1 MKTKLVV
8 AFLVGVFVA
17 GWASV
22 VTAQEPLVRM
32 YSEIKVRASM
42 ARQWEE
48 VRKETAAWIRKY
60 RRPLYPY
67 TMLETEDHRYVFLT
81 ELEDM
86 ADFEKWVEANEA
98 LVQSVTAAG
107 EVRSARAPGAVEYTR
122 RWWIQYR
129 PEWSY
134 VPENPRLRDEEVN
147 FVRWDMYSGWGG
159 GYGES
164 RIGLQQFTQEL
175 AFLYEV
181 QQIPDGFKVYTS
193 YQGTGPER
201 NFIIIE
207 RYGKD
212 RNDFI
217 EHART
222 TQELLGEEA
231 HALLGKWVAF
241 IRKVE
246 KIDYTVRWDLSVLE
260 PN

>member
-8 AFLVGVFVA
+8 AFLVGVCVA

-32 YSEIKVRASM
+32 YTENKVRASI

-48 VRKETAAWIRKY
+48 LQKQQAALIRKY
-60 RRPLYPY
+60 RRPLYPR
-67 TMLETEDHRYVFLT
+67 TTLETEDHRYVFLT
-81 ELEDM
+81 ELEDI
-86 ADFEKWVEANEA
+86 ADFEKLSEATA
-98 LVQSVTAAG
+98 AVIQKVTDAG
-107 EVRSARAPGAVEYTR
+107 EVPSARAPGAVEYTR

-147 FVRWDMYSGWGG
+147 FVRWDMYYGGG

-164 RIGLQQFTQEL
+164 RMGPREFTEEL

-193 YQGTGPER
+193 YLGTGPER
-201 NFIIIE
+201 NFMIIE

-231 HALLGKWVAF
+231 HALLGKWVASV
-241 IRKVE
+241 REVE
-246 KIDYTVRWDLSVLE
+246 KIDYTLRWDLSVLE